1 MLSTTKATT
10 TIAMPTRA
18 RTAVTIAV
26 YAEEKTAAR
35 SCAKARAHDDPRR
48 SRRSSRSFKY
58 ALRAQSL
65 PQDLSCIRIPCTGIY
80 VLKHG
85 RTRNCCRGSC
95 SPYGDGKAQPQA
107 PDQCAPAYRLC
118 LNMRVSVQLLL
129 YPGRRASARDWAMY
143 AVCTRH
149 IHSFH
154 LCRTHAV
161 CTVRGAHYA
170 HQHANNRVCTCVRDA
185 F

>member
-10 TIAMPTRA
+10 TIAVPTHA
-18 RTAVTIAV
+18 STAATIAA
-26 YAEEKTAAR
+26 YAAEKVTAR

-58 ALRAQSL
+58 VMRAQSL
-65 PQDLSCIRIPCTGIY
+65 PQNLSCIRIPCTSVY

-85 RTRNCCRGSC
+85 RACKCCCGRC
-95 SPYGDGKAQPQA
+95 RFYGDGKAQPQA

-118 LNMRVSVQLLL
+118 AHMRVSVQLLL
-129 YPGRRASARDWAMY
+129 YPGRRTSALNWAMY

-154 LCRTHAV
+154 LCRTHVV